1 METVTILARA
11 IHFAATLS
19 LAGVFVFLAVVAE
32 PVLAR
37 TQLADATAFRRTL
50 RRVAWASL
58 VVALLSGTLW
68 LVLEARSMSGR
79 SLADVFSQDVIGVVL
94 TRTRFGRVF
103 EIRLALLLLLAAILA
118 IGDRDD
124 GRWGAV
130 LLRWGAVLLAG
141 GFAAALAW
149 AGHAAAAQGAEGDIN
164 AASDVLHLLAASAWL
179 GALLPLALLYARARA
194 DDGWLDTA
202 RASTRRFSLLG
213 IASVAAL
220 LATGIVNSWFL
231 VGGIPG
237 LLGTRYGRLLL
248 VKLLLFAAMVGV
260 AAVNRQR
267 LTPQLNG
274 SVAPA
279 AALGRLC
286 RNALIETT
294 LGLGILL
301 VVGALGTEPPGAHL
315 PPDWPLPF
323 RIDLDAF
330 PPSPALSQHAILY
343 AIGMAAG
350 LAALVVAALRRR
362 QRWLVAGI
370 GVVLLTAAGRVPLAW
385 TLEDAYP
392 TTFYHSTVPADAPD
406 IVAGAAIYGDQCA
419 PCHGAGGHGDGPA
432 GRDLPVKPAD
442 LTAPHL
448 FAHREG
454 DLYWWISQGR
464 SNGAMPGFA
473 DALSERQRWQVIA
486 FIRAR
491 AAGVQPNI
499 LAPLVTAG
507 PAPAAPDFVFEEG
520 GSQESLHAVSE
531 SEPVLLIFYRLP
543 DSLPRLQALAAA
555 EHRLAHAG
563 LRLLAVPADAEAA
576 ARPKAAPPLPD
587 FVATTGSETA
597 AAYALFEGDGD
608 GPSEFLVDR
617 AGLLRARWKAD
628 TAIGLATPEE
638 LLGQLDRLA
647 RFPLARKPSHIHSH

>member
-1 METVTILARA
+1 MHTMTVLTRTV
-11 IHFAATLS
+11 HFAATLS

-37 TQLADATAFRRTL
+37 ARLADATAFRRTL

-58 VVALLSGTLW
+58 AVALLSGTLW

-94 TRTRFGRVF
+94 TRTRFGGVF
-103 EIRLALLLLLAAILA
+103 EVRLALLLSLAAILA
-118 IGDRDD
+118 TGDRLD
-124 GRWGAV
+124 GRPGGV
-130 LLRWGAVLLAG
+130 LLRWGAVFLGG

-149 AGHAAAAQGAEGDIN
+149 AGHAAAAQGVEGEVN
-164 AASDVLHLLAASAWL
+164 AASDVLHLVAASAWL
-179 GALLPLALLYARARA
+179 GALVPLALLYARACS
-194 DDGWLDTA
+194 DGSRLDTA
-202 RASTRRFSLLG
+202 RAATRRFSLLG
-213 IASVAAL
+213 IASVATL

-237 LLGTRYGRLLL
+237 LLGTLYGRLLL
-248 VKLLLFAAMVGV
+248 VKLVLFAAMVGV
-260 AAVNRQR
+260 AAVNRRR

-274 SVAPA
+274 IVAPA
-279 AALGRLC
+279 AALKRLR
-286 RNALIETT
+286 RNALIETA

-330 PPSPALSQHAILY
+330 PPSPALNQEAVLY
-343 AIGMAAG
+343 AAGIAAG
-350 LAALVVAALRRR
+350 LAALLLAALRRR
-362 QRWLVAGI
+362 QRWVIAGI
-370 GVVLLTAAGRVPLAW
+370 GLALLVAAGRTPLAW

-406 IVAGAAIYGDQCA
+406 IVAGAAVYADQCA
-419 PCHGAGGHGDGPA
+419 QCHGAGGHGDGPA

-473 DALSERQRWQVIA
+473 GALSERQRWQVIA

-499 LAPLVTAG
+499 LLPLVTAG
-507 PAPAAPDFVFEEG
+507 PAPPAPDFVFEEA
-520 GSQESLHAVSE
+520 GSQESLHAASE
-531 SEPVLLIFYRLP
+531 REPVLLVFYRLP
-543 DSLPRLQALAAA
+543 GSLPRLEALAAA
-555 EHRLAHAG
+555 ERRLAHAG

-576 ARPKAAPPLPD
+576 SRRKAAPPLPD
-587 FVATTGSETA
+587 FAATTGPETA
-597 AAYALFEGDGD
+597 AAYALFEGSSDGL
-608 GPSEFLVDR
+608 SEFLVDR

-628 TAIGLATPEE
+628 TAIGLAPPEE
-638 LLGQLDRLA
+638 LLAQLDRLA

>member
-19 LAGVFVFLAVVAE
+19 LLGVFVFLAVVAE

-37 TQLADATAFRRTL
+37 ARLTDATAFRRTL

-58 VVALLSGTLW
+58 AVALLSGALW
-68 LVLEARSMSGR
+68 LVAEARSMSGR

-103 EIRLALLLLLAAILA
+103 EIRLALLLVLAAILA
-118 IGDRDD
+118 MGERLD
-124 GRWGAV
+124 GRPGAALLRWAAV
-130 LLRWGAVLLAG
+130 LLGS
-141 GFAAALAW
+141 GFAATLAW
-149 AGHAAAAQGAEGDIN
+149 AGHAAAAQGVEGDVN
-164 AASDVLHLLAASAWL
+164 AASDVLHLVAASAWL
-179 GALLPLALLYARARA
+179 GALLPLALLYARAGS
-194 DDGWLDTA
+194 DGSWLDAA
-202 RASTRRFSLLG
+202 RAATRRFSLLG
-213 IASVAAL
+213 ITAVATL
-220 LATGIVNSWFL
+220 LVTGIVNSWFL

-237 LLGTRYGRLLL
+237 LLGTLYGRLLL

-267 LTPQLNG
+267 LTPQLND
-274 SVAPA
+274 SAAPA
-279 AALGRLC
+279 VALRRLR

-323 RIDLDAF
+323 RIALDAF
-330 PPSPALSQHAILY
+330 PPSPALDREAVLY
-343 AIGMAAG
+343 AVGMAAG

-370 GVVLLTAAGRVPLAW
+370 GLALLVAAGRVPLAW

-406 IVAGAAIYGDQCA
+406 IVAGAATYADQCA
-419 PCHGAGGHGDGPA
+419 PCHGADGHGDGPA

-499 LAPLVTAG
+499 LAPLVTPG
-507 PAPAAPDFVFEEG
+507 PAPPAPDFVFEEAG
-520 GSQESLHAVSE
+520 TQESLHAASE
-531 SEPVLLIFYRLP
+531 SEPVLLVFYRLP
-543 DSLPRLQALAAA
+543 GSLPRLEALAAA
-555 EHRLAHAG
+555 ESHLAHAG

-576 ARPKAAPPLPD
+576 TRPKAAPPLPD
-587 FVATTGSETA
+587 FVATTGPETA
-597 AAYALFEGDGD
+597 AAYALFEGAGN

-617 AGLLRARWKAD
+617 ASLLRARWTAD
-628 TAIGLATPEE
+628 TSIGLATPAE
-638 LLGQLDRLA
+638 LLAQLDRLA

>member
-1 METVTILARA
+1 MQTVTVLARA
-11 IHFAATLS
+11 VHFAATLS
-19 LAGVFVFLAVVAE
+19 LLGIFVFLAVVAE

-37 TQLADATAFRRTL
+37 AELADATAFRRTL
-50 RRVAWASL
+50 RHVAWASL
-58 VVALLSGTLW
+58 AVALMSGALW

-103 EIRLALLLLLAAILA
+103 EVRLALLLGPAAILA
-118 IGDRDD
+118 VGDRLS
-124 GRWGAV
+124 GRPGAV
-130 LLRWGAVLLAG
+130 VLRWGAVLFG
-141 GFAAALAW
+141 GAFAAALAW

-164 AASDVLHLLAASAWL
+164 AASDVLHLVAASAWL
-179 GALLPLALLYARARA
+179 GALLPLALLYARASGDA
-194 DDGWLDTA
+194 AWLDAA
-202 RASTRRFSLLG
+202 RAATRRFSLLG
-213 IASVAAL
+213 IASVATL

-237 LLGTRYGRLLL
+237 LLGTLYGRLLL

-260 AAVNRQR
+260 AAINRQR
-267 LTPQLNG
+267 LTPQLNDG
-274 SVAPA
+274 VAPA
-279 AALGRLC
+279 AALRRLR

-330 PPSPALSQHAILY
+330 PPSPALNQQAVLY
-343 AIGMAAG
+343 AVGIAAG
-350 LAALVVAALRRR
+350 LGAFAIAALRRR
-362 QRWLVAGI
+362 HRWLIAGI
-370 GVVLLTAAGRVPLAW
+370 GLALLVAAGRVPLAW
-385 TLEDAYP
+385 TVEDAYP

-406 IVAGAAIYGDQCA
+406 IVAGSAIYADQCTQ
-419 PCHGAGGHGDGPA
+419 CHGAGGHGDGPA
-432 GRDLPVKPAD
+432 ARDLPVKPAD

-454 DLYWWISQGR
+454 DLYWWISEGR

-473 DALSERQRWQVIA
+473 GTLSERQRWQVIA

-491 AAGVQPNI
+491 AAGVQPSI
-499 LAPLVTAG
+499 LLPLVTPG
-507 PAPAAPDFVFEEG
+507 PAPPAPDFVFEERG
-520 GSQESLHAVSE
+520 NQESLHAASE
-531 SEPVLLIFYRLP
+531 SEPVLLVFYRLP
-543 DSLPRLQALAAA
+543 GSLPRLEALATD
-555 EHRLAHAG
+555 ESRLAHAG

-576 ARPKAAPPLPD
+576 PRPKAAPPLPD
-587 FVATTGSETA
+587 FAATTGPETA
-597 AAYALFEGDGD
+597 AAYALFEGGGD

-628 TAIGLATPEE
+628 TAVGLATPEE
-638 LLGQLDRLA
+638 LLSQLQRLA
-647 RFPLARKPSHIHSH
+647 LLPLARKPSHIHSH